1 MQQGKSTRGK
11 RLPKPNRFQFN
22 VTPFYFLRHGETDE
36 SQAGIVMGQSESH
49 LNATGLST
57 VEKAAELLRDK
68 GIQSIYASPLLRSW
82 QSASIVSERIGAPVN
97 PALGLK
103 ERYWG
108 LYEGRPAADRP
119 ATVVPGTAEP
129 IEAFS
134 DRVLRAM
141 QAVSGPAP
149 ILVVAHSGVFRVL
162 SQHAGQAVP
171 STSALAIGGL
181 VLFEPPGCKREHWLV
196 RAITE

>member
-1 MQQGKSTRGK
+1 MRQKKSTQEK
-11 RLPKPNRFQFN
+11 RARKQNRFQFN
-22 VTPFYFLRHGETDE
+22 ITPFYFLRHGETDE

-49 LNATGLST
+49 LNTTGLST
-57 VEKAAELLRDK
+57 AEKAAKLIRNK

-82 QSASIVSERIGAPVN
+82 QTASIVSDRIGAPVY

-108 LYEGRPAADRP
+108 LYEGGPAADRP
-119 ATVVPGTAEP
+119 ATVAPGAAES

-141 QAVSGPAP
+141 QAVSGLTP

-162 SQHAGQAVP
+162 AQHAGQAVP
-171 STSALAIGGL
+171 STSALTIGGL
-181 VLFEPPGCKREHWLV
+181 VLFEPPSCKREHWLV